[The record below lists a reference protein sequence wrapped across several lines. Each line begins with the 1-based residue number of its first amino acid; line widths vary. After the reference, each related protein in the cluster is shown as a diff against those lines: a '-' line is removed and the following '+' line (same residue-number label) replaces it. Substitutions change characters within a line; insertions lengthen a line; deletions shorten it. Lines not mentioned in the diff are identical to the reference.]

1 MNPTQTTPSFAQWL
15 PTVCGPVQDALATA
29 LSRSSHAQAP
39 PELRA
44 AVEYGLLGQGKR
56 VRPALVLLAN
66 QACGG
71 DRNNAWPAAVA
82 VEMIHAYS
90 LIHDDLPCMDDDN
103 LRRGVPTV
111 HAAHGEALGVLAG
124 DALQC
129 LAFEVL
135 ADQPDGALAARQVH
149 LLAQAAGPHGMVGG
163 QALDMQL
170 EGQGAQ
176 ASLEQVEEVHLGKTA
191 ALLACSI
198 LLGVSAA
205 GGPIDAWQLYAN
217 RIGRLFQAT
226 DDLLDVTA
234 STQSLGKTA
243 GKDQAAQKATLVAS
257 LGLHGATEYA
267 QQLAVQAVDALHGLP
282 LDAGGSELQS
292 LPEFLLQRCR

>member
-1 MNPTQTTPSFAQWL
+1 MSKIQTTPSFAQWL
-15 PTVCGPVQDALATA
+15 QGVSGEVQQALAGA
-29 LSRSSHAQAP
+29 LNHSSHAHAP
-39 PELRA
+39 AALRA

-71 DRNNAWPAAVA
+71 PRENAWPAAVA

-90 LIHDDLPCMDDDN
+90 LIHDDLPCMDDDS

-111 HAAHGEALGVLAG
+111 HAAHGEAMGVLAG

-135 ADQPDGALAARQVH
+135 AKQPDAALAARQVH
-149 LLAQAAGPHGMVGG
+149 LLALASGPQGMVGG

-170 EGQGAQ
+170 EGQGAA

-191 ALLACSI
+191 ALLATSV

-205 GGPIDAWQLYAN
+205 GGAIDDWRLYAN

-243 GKDQAAQKATLVAS
+243 GKDQAAEKATLVAS
-257 LGLHGATEYA
+257 LGLQGATEYA
-267 QQLAVQAVDALHGLP
+267 QQLAAQAVDALRELP
-282 LDAGGSELQS
+282 LAAGESELQT
-292 LPEFLLQRCR
+292 LPDFLLQRCR